1 MRLRGSVGR
10 RRNRS
15 AAAAAELA
23 LFLPVLVLIVL
34 GCVDFGRF
42 AYNYIAVTNAARAGA
57 AYGMMNNYTSSTQS
71 TWTGSN
77 AANPTTG
84 ITQAARDELAQQIG
98 SGNVSNVTV
107 TVTPTIDTGTSFRRV
122 RVQVSYPFTTIVN
135 WNWAGLGIPS
145 SFTLQGQAEARL
157 IR

>member
-1 MRLRGSVGR
+1 MRIRGSVGR
-10 RRNRS
+10 RPGRP

-23 LFLPVLVLIVL
+23 VLLPVLVTIVL

-71 TWTGSN
+71 TWT
-77 AANPTTG
+77 AG
-84 ITQAARDELAQQIG
+84 ITQAARDELTQQVG
-98 SGNVSNVTV
+98 SGNVGNVTV
-107 TVTPTIDTGTSFRRV
+107 TVTPSTDSNGMRRV
-122 RVQVSYPFTTIVN
+122 RVQVSYPFTTIIS
-135 WNWAGLGIPS
+135 WNWTGLGIPS
-145 SFTLQGQAEARL
+145 SMTMRGQAEVRL